1 MYNCEKCNYETHDK
15 TKWERHILT
24 KKHNSINQRMELE
37 KQKLEQKQLNETR
50 KLKLQEDKLQ
60 LEKEKL
66 EQKKKKDEEERKL
79 QEEKLEQKKKKDE
92 ELIRLKEMKELAKI
106 HKESE
111 KTKIIN
117 WDDFCYDTI
126 KSDISFNFKQ
136 TILNKKDNFFEEL
149 LIAILDNPRFRCMRV
164 IDNELQIFNET
175 WETHM
180 FGQVDDEDL
189 RYDMEYV
196 LEKLKEIGS
205 EFNDRLKYKHHYGLA
220 CNGSITTNI
229 RLKTLKQIIKNK
241 DLGFDFY
248 YEKMK
253 EEQEKRTNKIL
264 EEREKEN
271 KELEMKKLIFEEL
284 F

>member
-1 MYNCEKCNYETHDK
+1 
-15 TKWERHILT
+15 
-24 KKHNSINQRMELE
+24 MELE
-37 KQKLEQKQLNETR
+37 KQKLEQKQLNDAR

-66 EQKKKKDEEERKL
+66 EQKKKKDEE
-79 QEEKLEQKKKKDE
+79 
-92 ELIRLKEMKELAKI
+92 LIKIKEMKELAKI
-106 HKESE
+106 HKEAE

-136 TILNKKDNFFEEL
+136 TIISKKDNFFEEL

-180 FGQVDDEDL
+180 FGQTDDEDL

-205 EFNDRLKYKHHYGLA
+205 EFNDRLKYKHQYGFA
-220 CNGSITTNI
+220 CNGSTTATI

-271 KELEMKKLIFEEL
+271 KELEMKKMIFEEL
-284 F
+284 V

>member
-1 MYNCEKCNYETHDK
+1 MTSFICDKCSYETTDK
-15 TKWERHILT
+15 GNWNKHLT
-24 KKHNSINQRMELE
+24 SKKHNMS
-37 KQKLEQKQLNETR
+37 QKGLTPI
-50 KLKLQEDKLQ
+50 QEAKLQ
-60 LEKEKL
+60 LEKEKI
-66 EQKKKKDEEERKL
+66 EQKRVNEERKLKL

-92 ELIRLKEMKELAKI
+92 ELIRLKEMKELAKL

-117 WDDFCYDTI
+117 WDEFCYDNI

-136 TILNKKDNFFEEL
+136 TILSKKDNFFEEL

-180 FGQVDDEDL
+180 FGQIDDEDL

-205 EFNDRLKYKHHYGLA
+205 EFNDRLKYKHQYGFA
-220 CNGSITTNI
+220 CNGSTNPNV